1 MSEGDTKRTPRRRLA
16 LLGGGCIVLG
26 YPPFTFFPPLLIVGF
41 ALFLTALG
49 RCSRRRETFL
59 VGLLFGGAIQL
70 GGFPWLVGTV
80 SRFYRIMPGDT
91 GASESGAFWLGL
103 GAFFVWWLGST
114 LGWGLLA
121 LTLRLAPRSPGGRL
135 AGAVLTVLALETW
148 YPRIF
153 PWTLGSGFSGWE
165 AWAQFSWWVGVS
177 GLTVVVVAGGGLLAI
192 AWERRNAPGRGRRWW
207 GGLAGLLAVMTLLGG
222 IRASGDVD
230 LGENPRTLR
239 VGVIQGKISLER
251 RHSRDRRVRDALSLE
266 ILRRTRA
273 LAAAESPDLVIWSEG
288 ILSEILGPR
297 DPGLVDFCRVAGL
310 PMIFGSLGDVGEQI
324 SNRAWISLQPG
335 EVPDYYDKRALMPF
349 GEQFPAH
356 GFLRS
361 IGIPL
366 PPAAIFP
373 GESVKVF
380 EFKDVKLGPSICFE
394 GLLPNTADD
403 LRRVGAELH
412 INLTEDLWYGMSGA
426 PHQHLALT
434 RMRAVEAGLPLVRVT
449 NAGITV
455 VTDARGRIQERTA
468 LGSEIETVYDVAV
481 PGTLASRPVTQVIFR
496 YLHWGFPAGLVLLL
510 VLRSRARKAAQ
521 ISDSGPNPGDIG
533 TPFRSE
539 EGDSDN

>member
-1 MSEGDTKRTPRRRLA
+1 MSEGDTQRMPRRRLA
-16 LLGGGCIVLG
+16 LLGGVCIVLG
-26 YPPFTFFPPLLIVGF
+26 YPPFTLFPPLLIVGF

-59 VGLLFGGAIQL
+59 VGILFGGAIQL

-103 GAFFVWWLGST
+103 GAFAVWWLGST

-121 LTLRLAPRSPGGRL
+121 LILRLAPRSPGGRI
-135 AGAVLTVLALETW
+135 AWAVVAVLALETW

-177 GLTVVVVAGGGLLAI
+177 GLTVVVVAGGGLLAF
-192 AWERRNAPGRGRRWW
+192 AWERRTAPDRGRRWW
-207 GGLAGLLAVMTLLGG
+207 GGLVGLLAVMTLLGG
-222 IRASGDVD
+222 IRASGEVD

-251 RHSRDRRVRDALSLE
+251 RHTRDGRVRDALELE
-266 ILRRTRA
+266 LIRRTRE
-273 LAAAESPDLVIWSEG
+273 LAASASPDLVIWSEG
-288 ILSEILGPR
+288 IYPWIRTPAEIARQFGRP
-297 DPGLVDFCRVAGL
+297 AGVPL
-310 PMIFGSLGDVGEQI
+310 IFGSLGPVGEQI
-324 SNRAWISLQPG
+324 SNRAYVSFDPG
-335 EVPDYYDKRALMPF
+335 AIPEYYDKRALMPF

-366 PPAAIFP
+366 PPAAIYP

-394 GLLPNTADD
+394 GLLPNTAGD
-403 LRRVGAELH
+403 LRRAGAELH

-455 VTDARGRIQERTA
+455 VTDARGRIVERTA
-468 LGSEIETVYDVAV
+468 LGSEIETVYEVAV
-481 PGTLASRPVTQVIFR
+481 PGTLPSRPVTQGIFR
-496 YLHWGFPAGLVLLL
+496 YLHWGFPAGLVLLM
-510 VLRSRARKAAQ
+510 VLRSRARKTAP
-521 ISDSGPNPGDIG
+521 IGDSGPNPGDIG